1 MNPFRVDFSLRGIPV
16 LDSFVARDAE
26 VTRLAQI
33 ILPTSTDQ
41 MRRKVCILHGLGG
54 VGKTQLAVEFV
65 RQHQRSYS
73 AVFWIDGST
82 KEKLRRGI
90 ADIALRLPQG
100 LFSERARSPSKEIDE
115 DLDKIVQEVLRWFS
129 QPSNDQ
135 WLLIFDNVDREF
147 CVQPLDPEAFDVN
160 EYFPDADQ
168 GSILITSRLANL
180 WNLRAADIKLEPVT
194 TLQGEN
200 ILTNRVGRAVEGE
213 WIRKQIKRTLSNF
226 SAFSGSSE
234 LVTLLQGLP
243 LAISQAG
250 AYMRETGTNLP
261 TYIHLYN
268 KKWTKLME

>member
-1 MNPFRVDFSLRGIPV
+1 M

-33 ILPTSTDQ
+33 ILSGSVDQ

-73 AVFWIDGST
+73 AVFWIDGLT
-82 KEKLRRGI
+82 REKLRRGI

-100 LFSERARSPSKEIDE
+100 LFSERAKSPLKEIDE
-115 DLDKIVQEVLRWFS
+115 DLDKIVEKVLRWFS

-147 CVQPLDPEAFDVN
+147 GVQPQDPEAFDVN
-160 EYFPDADQ
+160 KYFPDADQ

-180 WNLRAADIKLEPVT
+180 WHLRAADIKLEPVT

-200 ILTNRVGRAVEGE
+200 ILTNSVGRAVEG
-213 WIRKQIKRTLSNF
+213 
-226 SAFSGSSE
+226 
-234 LVTLLQGLP
+234 
-243 LAISQAG
+243 
-250 AYMRETGTNLP
+250 
-261 TYIHLYN
+261 
-268 KKWTKLME
+268 